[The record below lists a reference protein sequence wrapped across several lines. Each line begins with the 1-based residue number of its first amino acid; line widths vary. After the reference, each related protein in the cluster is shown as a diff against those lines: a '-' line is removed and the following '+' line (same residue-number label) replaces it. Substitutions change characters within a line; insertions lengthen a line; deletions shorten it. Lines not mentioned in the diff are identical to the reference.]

1 MKKKLIALAVA
12 GATLAPL
19 AAMAQTTN
27 PVTLYGRVYETFES
41 VKANGAAGGAGIST
55 RNRVTDQSSFLGV
68 RGTEDIGGGVK
79 AFFQLETVFRADQ
92 TGSSFANRNSAVG
105 FQGNFGSFLLG
116 RWDTP
121 FKVATTA
128 VDPFG
133 DLTIGGITAAL
144 NDRGNFDRREN
155 NVVQYWS
162 PNIAGFQARAS
173 YSANEGKT
181 ATVNPSALSFSA
193 TYTQGPFYAGYAW
206 ERHKDQYKS
215 YLGALAN
222 VSGASEKGQS
232 VFGTAT
238 FGPVK
243 VGALAQWF
251 IKRNDANPIGSRK
264 GGNKSAMVT
273 GTYTFGNNQIHLV
286 HQRAEDGTTLTTG
299 NAAAPEAKC
308 KVNVV
313 GYQYNF
319 SRRTFVLGQ
328 YASIKNET
336 FGQCDI
342 AGDRL
347 GVAAGQ
353 DPRGLSV
360 GIRHLF

>member
-12 GATLAPL
+12 GATLAPF
-19 AAMAQTTN
+19 AASAQTTN
-27 PVTLYGRVYETFES
+27 PVTLYGRVYATFES
-41 VKANGAAGGAGIST
+41 VKASGGNVAALST
-55 RNRVTDQSSFLGV
+55 RNRVTDNPSFLGV

-79 AFFQLETVFRADQ
+79 AFFQLETGFRPDQ
-92 TGSSFANRNSAVG
+92 LGTSFANRNSGVG
-105 FQGNFGSFLLG
+105 FQGGFGSVLLG

-121 FKVATTA
+121 FKVATIA
-128 VDPFG
+128 VDPWG
-133 DLTIGGITAAL
+133 DLTPGGITAAMS
-144 NDRGNFDRREN
+144 DRGNFDRRDN
-155 NVVQYWS
+155 NVFQYWS
-162 PNIAGFQARAS
+162 PNISGFQGRFS

-181 ATVNPSALSFSA
+181 ATVNPSSLSFSA

-206 ERHKDQYKS
+206 EKHKDQYKS
-215 YLGALAN
+215 YTGAPGNASRAN
-222 VSGASEKGQS
+222 EKGQA

-243 VGALAQWF
+243 IGALAQWF
-251 IKRNDANPIGSRK
+251 VKNNQANAAPFRK
-264 GGNKSAMVT
+264 AGNKSQMVT

-286 HQRAEDGTTLTTG
+286 HQRAEDGTTVPATGTT
-299 NAAAPEAKC
+299 AVDAKC
-308 KVNVV
+308 RVNVI

-319 SRRTFVLGQ
+319 SRRTFVMAQ
-328 YASIKNET
+328 YADVKNER

-347 GVAAGQ
+347 GVAADQ
-353 DPRGLSV
+353 DPRALSF